1 MRIIYKK
8 IPQFWVFFSFI
19 TNNTIMKFLKNLTLY
34 ISAFMPMYFLVLLK
48 LVVELINANLTFNVL
63 NSINLATLL
72 LLSIAS
78 IWGLLWNIKFNNDTS
93 KEVQILSQHNITDRH
108 FLGYFSLFV
117 LFAIPLD
124 LSYVSVFCV
133 YITTIIFIG
142 IVYMHNSLYYINP
155 FLNILGYSFYDIEYK
170 EIGSDK
176 ICTAK
181 IFYKG
186 KLEIENK
193 TYFVKL
199 KNEHFSFV
207 DETKNKK

>member
-1 MRIIYKK
+1 
-8 IPQFWVFFSFI
+8 
-19 TNNTIMKFLKNLTLY
+19 MKFLKNLTLY

>member
-8 IPQFWVFFSFI
+8 IPQFWVFFSFV

-170 EIGSDK
+170 EIDSDK

>member
-1 MRIIYKK
+1 MRIIFKK
-8 IPQFWVFFSFI
+8 IPQFWVFFSFV